1 MKESRIT
8 KGYKCLEA
16 AGWSDLIDSKW
27 KEDVIKEL
35 KKEVPDITEEEIQEI
50 LDVVL
55 W

>member
-8 KGYKCLEA
+8 RGFKCLEA
-16 AGWSDLIDSKW
+16 VGWTDLIDRKW

-35 KKEVPDITEEEIQEI
+35 KKEVPDITEIEINEI
-50 LDVVL
+50 LETVL